1 MEGETL
7 AGLRQQHDRVPD
19 PGDSNPPLTVLAI
32 VSSLKTLPDCLL
44 FGKLT
49 PVLRESKELVLLS
62 LSGRCPTKHTFWVLK
77 NLGNNTLLCIQGF
90 IFFLLFTVHMQIKLK
105 YKI

>member
-19 PGDSNPPLTVLAI
+19 PGDTAIPPHCPSYI
-32 VSSLKTLPDCLL
+32 VSSLKPLPDCLL

-49 PVLRESKELVLLS
+49 PVLRES
-62 LSGRCPTKHTFWVLK
+62 
-77 NLGNNTLLCIQGF
+77 
-90 IFFLLFTVHMQIKLK
+90 
-105 YKI
+105 